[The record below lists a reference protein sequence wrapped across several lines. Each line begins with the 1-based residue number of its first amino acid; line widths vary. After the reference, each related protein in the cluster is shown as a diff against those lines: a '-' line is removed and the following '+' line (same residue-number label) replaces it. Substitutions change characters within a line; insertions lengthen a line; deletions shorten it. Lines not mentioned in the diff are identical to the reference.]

1 MMKNK
6 VYLQL
11 LGFALFTGGTFNVSK
26 YAVQYFSAAHIAAWR
41 FGIAAFV
48 MLGVLVIGKNLKWGE
63 CKQNIGYYMLLGIV
77 GVFGFNFCFFLG
89 MKSTGAING
98 SLIMATNPLVTTV
111 LARMILQEKIVRK
124 QVIGMVF
131 GFIGV
136 ILVITQGS
144 FSVIQNL
151 SFSTGDLFILL
162 GNVCWGL
169 YSVLGRKFIKSGSAM
184 HTTTYTMIIGAIAF
198 ISISSLQK
206 NIMPIMDI
214 PLFSWLSILFMAIG
228 TSVLGYLWWNNG
240 VAQIGAAKTSLFFN
254 LVPVVTMIISFL
266 NGVNITSAQV
276 LGMILVISGVLLS
289 SGFFILRAEKESV
302 NL

>member
-1 MMKNK
+1 MKNK

-26 YAVQYFSAAHIAAWR
+26 YAVQYFETAHIASWR
-41 FGIAAFV
+41 FGIAALV
-48 MLGVLVIGKNLKWGE
+48 MLGMLVIRKNLKWEE
-63 CKQNIGYYMLLGIV
+63 CKQNIGSYMLLGIV

-89 MKSTGAING
+89 MKSTEAING
-98 SLIMATNPLVTTV
+98 SLIMATNPLVTTI
-111 LARMILQEKIVRK
+111 LARLILQENIVRR
-124 QVIGMVF
+124 QVLGMVF

-144 FSVIQNL
+144 FSVIQHL
-151 SFSTGDLFILL
+151 SFSKGDLFILL

-169 YSVLGRKFIKSGSAM
+169 YSVLGRKFIKSGGPM
-184 HTTTYTMIIGAIAF
+184 HTTTYTMIVGAIAF
-198 ISISSLQK
+198 LCVSSLQK
-206 NIMPIMDI
+206 NIAPIMDI
-214 PLFSWLSILFMAIG
+214 PLFAWFSILFMALG

-240 VAQIGAAKTSLFFN
+240 VSQIGAAKTSLFFN
-254 LVPVVTMIISFL
+254 LVPVVTIIISFL

-289 SGFFILRAEKESV
+289 SGFFTLRIKKV
-302 NL
+302 V

>member
-1 MMKNK
+1 MKNK

-11 LGFALFTGGTFNVSK
+11 LGFALFTGGTFNVSQ

-48 MLGVLVIGKNLKWGE
+48 MLGMLVIRKILKWRE
-63 CKQNIGYYMLLGIV
+63 CKQNIGYYILLGIV

-89 MKSTGAING
+89 MKSTEAING
-98 SLIMATNPLVTTV
+98 SLIMATNPLVTTI
-111 LARMILQEKIVRK
+111 LARMILQEKIVRR

-162 GNVCWGL
+162 GNVCWAL
-169 YSVLGRKFIKSGSAM
+169 YGVLSRKFLKDGSPM
-184 HTTTYTMIIGAIAF
+184 HTTTYTMIVGTIAF
-198 ISISSLQK
+198 ISVSSLQK
-206 NIMPIMDI
+206 NIVPIMDI
-214 PLFSWLSILFMAIG
+214 PLFAWLAILFMAIG
-228 TSVLGYLWWNNG
+228 TSVFGYLWWNNG

-276 LGMILVISGVLLS
+276 IGMILVISGVLLS
-289 SGFFILRAEKESV
+289 SGFFTLRVKKSSI

>member
-26 YAVQYFSAAHIAAWR
+26 YAVQYFSTAHIAAWR

-48 MLGVLVIGKNLKWGE
+48 MLGILVIRKNLKWGE

-89 MKSTGAING
+89 MKSTEAING
-98 SLIMATNPLVTTV
+98 SLIMATNPLVTTI
-111 LARMILQEKIVRK
+111 LARLILQEKIVGR
-124 QVIGMVF
+124 QVIGMAF

-151 SFSTGDLFILL
+151 SFSIGDLFIVL

-169 YSVLGRKFIKSGSAM
+169 YSVLSRKLIKSGSPM
-184 HTTTYTMIIGAIAF
+184 HTTTYTMIVGAIAF
-198 ISISSLQK
+198 LCGSSLQK
-206 NIMPIMDI
+206 NIVPIMDV
-214 PLFSWLSILFMAIG
+214 PLFAWLSILFMAIG
-228 TSVLGYLWWNNG
+228 TSVFGYLWWNNG

-266 NGVNITSAQV
+266 NGVHITSAQV

-289 SGFFILRAEKESV
+289 SGFFTLIAEKESV